1 MWKSTFPS
9 TSTDNKR
16 RMKKLKKKHPEI
28 FNRMKRKLSKEFSQ
42 NSLCWTLKSDEKYI
56 KANHRVLP
64 ASGGNANHST
74 IFKFH

>member
-1 MWKSTFPS
+1 M
-9 TSTDNKR
+9 
-16 RMKKLKKKHPEI
+16 E
-28 FNRMKRKLSKEFSQ
+28 RKLSKEFSQ

-74 IFKFH
+74 IFKVH